1 MTANVITYRG
11 KSAARE
17 VGKVLGFDVTQ
28 IDRLA
33 KVMNNFEFVDQT
45 ETLSRQLSS
54 VGFDVNLDRVQ
65 LFARLCG
72 EMQDLPRHLGQHSG
86 GMVICQGRLD
96 SVVPLENAT
105 MPGRVV
111 VQWDKDDCAD
121 MGLVKVDLLGLGMM
135 AALQD
140 ALALINGEQTRGN
153 AEHAEHAESSLE
165 KTLSANSAF
174 PLRDPDRPLVDL
186 AHLPPEDPLVYRM
199 LCEADTVGVF
209 QVESRAQMA
218 TLPRLKPSTF
228 YDIVVQ
234 VAIIRPGPI
243 VGQMVHPFLN
253 RRAGR
258 EPVQYAHPSLEPIL
272 KRTLGVP
279 LFQEQLLRIAMVAAG
294 FTGGQ
299 AEELRRALGFKRS
312 ERRMKQVEVQLREGM
327 ARQGITGEAADQI
340 ALSIRSF
347 ALYGFP
353 ESHAASFA
361 LLAYASAYLKV
372 HYPAAFYTALL
383 NNQPMGFYHP
393 STLVKDAQR
402 RGVRFQPID
411 VQVSDWDC
419 TVERDGAIGL
429 GLRYVS
435 RLRQEVGKKIGSPKR
450 ESAETARRQASD
462 VLRCPKCGCDDP
474 SMIEPSGWSPK
485 PPPSLMSDG
494 SRASA
499 RQALVPGGYFCN
511 NCSHDWNLGVQR
523 PPRYRSLD
531 ELIERTGLRRDEV
544 VTLADIGALNSFGYD
559 RRSALWQA
567 ERAVRPAGELFDEAG
582 EALRL
587 RSGQAGGAGEA
598 GWAEE
603 TGWAGEAGQDSL
615 AMNSESLASSLRP
628 PTSEDCPLRPM
639 TESERLVADYAGTGL
654 TVGRHPMALRRDELA
669 MRGVLRAI
677 DLRTERNGRR
687 VRVAGMV
694 ITRQRPGT
702 AKGFVFLTLEDE
714 TGIANIIVRPDLFAR
729 DRLVVVEE
737 RFLLVD
743 GVLQHQ
749 DGVVSV
755 RAEAVQGM
763 TNAAIDFDSHDF
775 Y

>member
-1 MTANVITYRG
+1 
-11 KSAARE
+11 
-17 VGKVLGFDVTQ
+17 
-28 IDRLA
+28 
-33 KVMNNFEFVDQT
+33 
-45 ETLSRQLSS
+45 
-54 VGFDVNLDRVQ
+54 
-65 LFARLCG
+65 
-72 EMQDLPRHLGQHSG
+72 
-86 GMVICQGRLD
+86 
-96 SVVPLENAT
+96 
-105 MPGRVV
+105 
-111 VQWDKDDCAD
+111 

-140 ALALINGEQTRGN
+140 ALALVNGEQTATTSIPGPST
-153 AEHAEHAESSLE
+153 AEHAGCLPQN
-165 KTLSANSAF
+165 AN
-174 PLRDPDRPLVDL
+174 RPLLDL
-186 AHLPPEDPLVYRM
+186 AHLPSGDPLVYRM
-199 LCEADTVGVF
+199 LCEADTIGVF

-218 TLPRLKPSTF
+218 TLPRLKPACF
-228 YDIVVQ
+228 YDLVVQ

-243 VGQMVHPFLN
+243 VGQMVHPYLN

-258 EPVQYAHPSLEPIL
+258 EPVQYPHPSLEPIL

-340 ALSIRSF
+340 ALSIGAF

-361 LLAYASAYLKV
+361 MLAYASAYLKA
-372 HYPAAFYTALL
+372 HYPAAFYAALL

-411 VQVSDWDC
+411 VQRSEWNC
-419 TVERDGAIGL
+419 TVEPDGAIRL

-435 RLRQEVGKKIGSPKR
+435 GLRQETGKRI
-450 ESAETARRQASD
+450 AARPQDVAPASRRPI
-462 VLRCPKCGCDDP
+462 VCPKCGCDDP
-474 SMIEPSGWSPK
+474 SMIESSEYPRPTINSPT
-485 PPPSLMSDG
+485 P
-494 SRASA
+494 AA
-499 RQALVPGGYFCN
+499 WYCN
-511 NCSHDWNLGVQR
+511 NCAHDWHSEEVSPRQR
-523 PPRYRSLD
+523 HASLE
-531 ELIERTGLRRDEV
+531 ELVARTGLRRDEV
-544 VTLADIGALNSFGYD
+544 VTLADIGALNAFGYD

-567 ERAVRPAGELFDEAG
+567 ERAVRPAGELFDHTCADT
-582 EALRL
+582 
-587 RSGQAGGAGEA
+587 AGGEDTADMGGADMAG
-598 GWAEE
+598 
-603 TGWAGEAGQDSL
+603 
-615 AMNSESLASSLRP
+615 
-628 PTSEDCPLRPM
+628 EDCPLRPM
-639 TESERLVADYAGTGL
+639 TESERLVADYAGMGL

-669 MRGVLRAI
+669 MRGVTRAVDLRAA
-677 DLRTERNGRR
+677 RHGRR

-714 TGIANIIVRPDLFAR
+714 TGVANIIVRPDLFAR
-729 DRLVVVEE
+729 DRLVIVHEP
-737 RFLLVD
+737 FLLID
-743 GVLQHQ
+743 GILQNQ
-749 DGVVSV
+749 DGVASV

-763 TNAAIDFDSHDF
+763 KNAALDFEAHDF